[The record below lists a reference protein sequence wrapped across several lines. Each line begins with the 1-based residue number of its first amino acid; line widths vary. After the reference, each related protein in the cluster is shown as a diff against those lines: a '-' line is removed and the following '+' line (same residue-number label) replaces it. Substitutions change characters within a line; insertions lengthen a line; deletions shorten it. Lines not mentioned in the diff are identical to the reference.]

1 MKYLSLRCIPIVIGL
16 SLVHDLLGRSVSNV
30 AFANAGFTVV
40 NTSISWQIQN
50 VQAKCDLVTLDS
62 GLHESYVKLLE
73 EEGKNSH

>member
-1 MKYLSLRCIPIVIGL
+1 M
-16 SLVHDLLGRSVSNV
+16 VHDLLGRIVSNV
-30 AFANAGFTVV
+30 AFANAGFTAV

-73 EEGKNSH
+73 EEGTNSH